1 MTSNDNTIDLHHFI
15 SKKMRMSHIYQ
26 PVMIKALLQSG
37 GEATTEEIAKALL
50 AYDQSQVEYYS
61 LRTKTMVGKV
71 LTNNGVVVP
80 IKDGRQII
88 GYRLTETTHTEAQRA
103 ALQAMCDEAIY
114 AYISKRGEAIWGH
127 RGPDSGYVSG
137 STRYNVLKRAKHRC
151 ELCGGHEDQ
160 VALHVDHIIPRSKG
174 GPDDIS
180 NFQAL
185 CMTCN
190 TNKRDTD
197 DTDFRGMLDSYS
209 HREAGCIFC
218 ELGAGRII
226 SENELCF
233 AIRDAFPVTEH
244 HTLIIPKRHVANYFD
259 LHQPERNAIEAML
272 HEQRL
277 SILEKDNTVTAFNVG
292 INAGASAGQTV
303 FHVHVHL
310 IPRRDDDVADP
321 RGGVRGVIPSKQ
333 RY

>member
-1 MTSNDNTIDLHHFI
+1 MTAKGNETDLMHFI
-15 SKKMRMSHIYQ
+15 SKQMRMSHIYQ
-26 PVMIKALLQSG
+26 PVMIKALLENG
-37 GEATTEEIAKALL
+37 GEATTEVIAQALL

-71 LTNNGVVVP
+71 LTNNGVVEP
-80 IKDGRQII
+80 IKVGRQIA

-103 ALQAMCDEAIY
+103 VLQAMCEEAIDQ
-114 AYISKRGEAIWGH
+114 YIRRRGKAIWDH

-137 STRYNVLKRAKHRC
+137 SIRYNVLKRAKYRC
-151 ELCGGHEDQ
+151 ELCGGREDQ

-197 DTDFRGMLDSYS
+197 DTDFRGILDSYND
-209 HREAGCIFC
+209 RGTDCIFC
-218 ELGAGRII
+218 GLGAGRII
-226 SENELCF
+226 AENKLCF
-233 AIRDAFPVTEH
+233 AIRDAFPVTEQ
-244 HTLIIPKRHVANYFD
+244 HTLVIPKRHVADYFD

-272 HEQRL
+272 HEQRQL
-277 SILEKDNTVTAFNVG
+277 ILDHDNTVTGFNIG

-310 IPRRDDDVADP
+310 IPRRDGDVVDP

-333 RY
+333 GY